1 MDPEF
6 LVNRKYVEWA
16 LEMQWLIEDY
26 GMLNGINSVHH
37 LLETLVNLDS
47 DAAALLEKACKEL
60 DIHTATGIKKIDKVI
75 IQ

>member
-6 LVNRKYVEWA
+6 LENVIENRKYVEWA

-47 DAAALLEKACKEL
+47 DAAALL
-60 DIHTATGIKKIDKVI
+60 DKVI

>member
-1 MDPEF
+1 VDPEF
-6 LVNRKYVEWA
+6 LENVIENRKYVEWA

-47 DAAALLEKACKEL
+47 DAAALL
-60 DIHTATGIKKIDKVI
+60 DKVI